1 MTGSSDKGMTGPS
14 GQAAPGWRLVAGRS
28 AELVRKE
35 LLQLFRDRV
44 LIGFLV
50 YVFTVD
56 IFLAATGLSFS
67 LRNAAIAVLDND
79 NSQASRDL
87 ASRFQPLQFRRA
99 ATPADER
106 AGDRAMDRGAAMV
119 LLEIPPRFEADLIA
133 GRQVPVLYSVD
144 ATNSVLGLLAG
155 SHGREIVAGVNGE
168 RLAGTGNLPLPLIEN
183 RQRALFNP
191 NQNESWFM
199 SIAELLNVVTVF
211 AILLPAI
218 AAVREKERGNIEQLL
233 ASPLSPIE
241 IMLPKIVAM
250 MLVIL
255 VGIALSLGLVLSAVL
270 HVPIRGSAALF
281 FGVSAIYIFATAGIG
296 LFFSTIARNMAQVG
310 MLSILVIAPMMF
322 LSGMWTPPEAL
333 PEWMRWLM
341 LASPMSWY
349 IDAGFGVLL
358 KGMGLI
364 DIIRPLAVIIAM
376 GCLCFGLGLWRF
388 RRQFSG

>member
-1 MTGSSDKGMTGPS
+1 MTGASR
-14 GQAAPGWRLVAGRS
+14 QAAPGWRLIAGRS
-28 AELVRKE
+28 GELVRKE
-35 LLQLFRDRV
+35 ILQLFRDRV

-67 LRNAAIAVLDND
+67 LRNAAIAVIDND
-79 NSQASRDL
+79 HTEASRDL
-87 ASRFQPLQFRRA
+87 ASRFQPPQFRRA
-99 ATPADER
+99 ATPSDER
-106 AGDRAMDRGAAMV
+106 AGDRAMDRGTAMV
-119 LLEIPPRFEADLIA
+119 VLEIPPRFEADLIA
-133 GRQVPVLYSVD
+133 GQQVPVLYSVD

-155 SHGREIVAGVNGE
+155 SHGREIVAGVNAE
-168 RLAGTGNLPLPLIEN
+168 RLAGVGHLPLPLIEN
-183 RQRALFNP
+183 RHRALFNP

-199 SIAELLNVVTVF
+199 SIAELLNIVTVF

-218 AAVREKERGNIEQLL
+218 AAVREKERGTIEQLL
-233 ASPLSPIE
+233 VSPLSPLE

-255 VGIALSLGLVLSAVL
+255 VGIALSLGLVLTAVL
-270 HVPIRGSAALF
+270 HVPIRGSVPLF

-296 LFFSTIARNMAQVG
+296 LFLSTIARNMAQVG
-310 MLSILVIAPMMF
+310 LLSILVIAPMMF

-358 KGMGLI
+358 KGMGLS